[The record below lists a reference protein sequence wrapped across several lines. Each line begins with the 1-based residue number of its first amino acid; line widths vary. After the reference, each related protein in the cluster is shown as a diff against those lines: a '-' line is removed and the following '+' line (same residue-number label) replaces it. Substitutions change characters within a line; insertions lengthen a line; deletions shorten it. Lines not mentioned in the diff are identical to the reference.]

1 MVNKYWCMVRMV
13 LHYWDLGITRL
24 ALFLSV
30 IKTRR
35 IKELQVQMIKW
46 GYFDHA
52 LTFHSSQTCV
62 CGISITPSFGMY
74 IFEGLVNQEGEIADG
89 RAATYFVKPD
99 LAFFPARRVLEIHD
113 LAHRGSWIS
122 DNYFFDFRSA
132 VDPINI
138 SMPKEMMEFSP

>member
-1 MVNKYWCMVRMV
+1 MVNKYWCLVRMIF
-13 LHYWDLGITRL
+13 HYCDFGITRL

-30 IKTRR
+30 IKTGR

-62 CGISITPSFGMY
+62 CGILITPSFGMY

-89 RAATYFVKPD
+89 RAATYFVKLD
-99 LAFFPARRVLEIHD
+99 LAFPPRGVFSKFTIWRAGDLGFLATISLIFARQSIR
-113 LAHRGSWIS
+113 
-122 DNYFFDFRSA
+122 
-132 VDPINI
+132 
-138 SMPKEMMEFSP
+138 